1 MMQSCA
7 GRGIAGTRAA
17 GRACREVVYDPA
29 PRFASRSAARAA
41 SADRIAAAWL
51 RRRAIAAADCG
62 AHDTNAMYH
71 IDDIRKN
78 FGVGI
83 AASVASIVE
92 LQLVK

>member
-1 MMQSCA
+1 MIQNSHA
-7 GRGIAGTRAA
+7 RGVGRAA
-17 GRACREVVYDPA
+17 ERACREVVDDPA
-29 PRFASRSAARAA
+29 PRRGESIRNS

-78 FGVGI
+78 I
-83 AASVASIVE
+83 SVSG
-92 LQLVK
+92 LRW